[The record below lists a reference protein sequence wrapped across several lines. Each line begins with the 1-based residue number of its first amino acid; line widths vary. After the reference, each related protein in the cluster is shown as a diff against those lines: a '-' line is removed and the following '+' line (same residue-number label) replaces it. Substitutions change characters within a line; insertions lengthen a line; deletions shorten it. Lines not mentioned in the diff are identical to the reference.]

1 MFTKTGV
8 KRKQY
13 KPSQIPVSYNQA
25 IHVCAINKI
34 WQEPS
39 LLWVSKRLQTFLV
52 SPNSAPRHRITI
64 QAASYN
70 VIVIK
75 LYARDCSVVTVKRL
89 EMIKKKRTV
98 GKCRQKMAEQTN
110 TINKCQAR
118 ENTLYFGLVSDWVKK
133 SMQLL

>member
-1 MFTKTGV
+1 MFPKSGV

-13 KPSQIPVSYNQA
+13 KPSQILVLISYYSELPPVQSVSYSQA

-34 WQEPS
+34 LQESS

-75 LYARDCSVVTVKRL
+75 FYARDCSVMTVKRL
-89 EMIKKKRTV
+89 EMLKKKRTV
-98 GKCRQKMAEQTN
+98 GKCRQKWR
-110 TINKCQAR
+110 NKLTQ
-118 ENTLYFGLVSDWVKK
+118 
-133 SMQLL
+133 